1 MTDLLVDWNS
11 SQSSGG
17 SDLPASDDSDEV
29 RPAHASEPVESKAS
43 AHASSHSIRLRPGRL
58 HCRRRSSRAD
68 GSRRSHSR
76 SVRFNQ
82 DIRCLVIP
90 GVWQMSQHEIDS
102 AWYGPNDSHYLKKD
116 VKRNIRRMRS
126 ENNSNNNNNNFCDD
140 LNSEKYCYRGLEHLR
155 SSATLQQRTEE
166 QALVIGAILKSQ
178 DSPNR
183 TPQTIADVAERV
195 TRPAKNRAIQAAMQ
209 DETDAKAIMRALSSS
224 SMLSLRQPEPRNVM
238 TASTFC

>member
-1 MTDLLVDWNS
+1 M
-11 SQSSGG
+11 
-17 SDLPASDDSDEV
+17 PASNEI
-29 RPAHASEPVESKAS
+29 RPARASAGLTVESDAS
-43 AHASSHSIRLRPGRL
+43 PHSVCLRPGRL

-68 GSRRSHSR
+68 APRRSQSH

-102 AWYGPNDSHYLKKD
+102 AWCGPNDSHHLKKD

-126 ENNSNNNNNNFCDD
+126 ENNNNNNNNNICDD
-140 LNSEKYCYRGLEHLR
+140 LHSEKCCYRGLEHLR

-183 TPQTIADVAERV
+183 TPQ
-195 TRPAKNRAIQAAMQ
+195 
-209 DETDAKAIMRALSSS
+209 LSRFFR
-224 SMLSLRQPEPRNVM
+224 LSIFYIYVLWFFLVE
-238 TASTFC
+238 FGL